1 MSFVDRLRK
10 LFSSPPDTTQRSQW
24 INVRCHRCGEVIP
37 VRIDL
42 LNDLSLD
49 YDTGEYTAHKT
60 VVGDGK
66 NRCFQRVELV
76 LTYDAHRKL
85 LTQEAV
91 GGVIVGGGEPVT
103 D

>member
-10 LFSSPPDTTQRSQW
+10 LFSSPPDNAQRGHW
-24 INVRCHRCGEVIP
+24 INVRCRRCGEVIP

-49 YDTGEYTAHKT
+49 YDSGQYTVHKT

-76 LTYDAHRKL
+76 LTFDANRKL
-85 LTQEAV
+85 LTQDAV
-91 GGVIVGGGEPVT
+91 GGEIIT

>member
-1 MSFVDRLRK
+1 MSFADRLRK
-10 LFSSPPDTTQRSQW
+10 LFASPPDTSQRGLW
-24 INVRCHRCGEVIP
+24 INVRCRRCGEVIP

-49 YDTGEYTAHKT
+49 YDSGEYTAHKT

-66 NRCFQRVELV
+66 NRCFQRVELA
-76 LTYDAHRKL
+76 LTFDANKKL
-85 LTQEAV
+85 LAQDVV
-91 GGVIVGGGEPVT
+91 GGEIVT